1 VSFAADVREGLSH
14 DPKRLPP
21 RWFYD
26 DLGSRLFG
34 AICALPWYRVTRAE
48 LGLLA
53 GAARVVRRRM
63 GRPGLVVELGCG
75 TGEKLALLLDGLLG
89 PRERTRVALVDVS
102 REALAVTT
110 SRLAVRAGLSI
121 QTFRADYESGLGR
134 ALLERTRG
142 PALVVFLGSN
152 VGNFDPPQARS
163 FLTRIHRNLRPG
175 DGLLLGADLVKPKAD
190 LVLAYDDPLGVTA
203 SFNKNLLRRMNDELG
218 ARFDL
223 GSFRHHAVWDARR
236 SRVEMHLVSCV
247 AQSVEV
253 PGARL
258 TARFRRGETIFT
270 EASYKYTE
278 SGLRSALGDAG
289 FRCERSWI
297 DEAARF
303 SLSLFNVP

>member
-1 VSFAADVREGLSH
+1 VSFAADVREGLSR

-48 LGLLA
+48 LGMLPRA
-53 GAARVVRRRM
+53 SRVVRRRM
-63 GRPGLVVELGCG
+63 GKPGLVVELGCG

-121 QTFRADYESGLGR
+121 RTFRADYLSGLGR

-152 VGNFDPPQARS
+152 LGNFDPPQAQR
-163 FLTRIHRNLRPG
+163 FLTRIRRALRPG
-175 DGLLLGADLVKPKAD
+175 DGLLLGADLVKPRAD

-218 ARFDL
+218 AGFDL
-223 GSFRHHAVWDARR
+223 GSFRHHALWSARE
-236 SRVEMHLVSCV
+236 SRVEMHLVSRV
-247 AQSVEV
+247 SQSIEV

-278 SGLRSALGDAG
+278 SSLRSALGDAG
-289 FRCERSWI
+289 FRCERSWV
-297 DEAARF
+297 DEGARF
-303 SLSLFNVP
+303 ALSLFNVP

>member
-1 VSFAADVREGLSH
+1 VSFAADVREGLSR

-63 GRPGLVVELGCG
+63 GKPGLVVELGCG

-102 REALAVTT
+102 REALAVTA
-110 SRLAVRAGLSI
+110 SRLAVRTGLSI
-121 QTFRADYESGLGR
+121 QTFRADYEMGLGR

-142 PALVVFLGSN
+142 PVLVVFLGSN
-152 VGNFDPPQARS
+152 LGNFDPPQARR
-163 FLTRIHRNLRPG
+163 FLTGIRRALRPR
-175 DGLLLGADLVKPKAD
+175 DGLLLGADLVKPEAD

-218 ARFDL
+218 AGFDL
-223 GSFRHHAVWDARR
+223 DTFRHRALWDAGR
-236 SRVEMHLVSCV
+236 SRVEMHLVSRV
-247 AQSVEV
+247 SQSVEV

-289 FRCERSWI
+289 FQCECSWI
-297 DEAARF
+297 DEKARF
-303 SLSLFNVP
+303 ALSLFRVP